1 MVLDQDC
8 HAVCDM
14 YTLKLETIVD
24 MKDALARSKIMIL
37 NKIPKNYIYLIL
49 IFVYHCYVIN
59 LYVFQNY
66 IILIL
71 IPLAVQ
77 SIYTNTLCKHRAIA
91 F

>member
-24 MKDALARSKIMIL
+24 MKNSLARSKIMIL
-37 NKIPKNYIYLIL
+37 NKILKNYIYINSYLCL
-49 IFVYHCYVIN
+49 SLLCHN